1 MMSRD
6 CTELEVWMEGKK
18 LVSLAYILTTS
29 FPKKELFDLT
39 SQVRRIANSVPLNIA
54 EGYERRTSKDDA
66 LQFLHAAQESLYE
79 LETKFGVALDQK
91 YVSNVNFE
99 IISKKILLSKKLT
112 SGFINYY
119 KKIENEKFRTII

>member
-6 CTELEVWMEGKK
+6 CTELEAWMEGKK

-29 FPKKELFDLT
+29 FPKKELSGLAN
-39 SQVRRIANSVPLNIA
+39 QVRRIATSVPLNIA

-66 LQFLHAAQESLYE
+66 LQFLHTAQESLCE
-79 LETKFGVALDQK
+79 LETKFCIALDQK
-91 YVSNVNFE
+91 YVSKVNFE
-99 IISKKILLSKKLT
+99 MISKKIHLSKKLT

-119 KKIENEKFRTII
+119 KKTENEKFRTII

>member
-6 CTELEVWMEGKK
+6 CTELEAWMEGKK

-29 FPKKELFDLT
+29 FPKKELSGLT
-39 SQVRRIANSVPLNIA
+39 NQVRRIATSVPLNIA

-66 LQFLHAAQESLYE
+66 LQFLHTAQESLYE
-79 LETKFGVALDQK
+79 LETKFCIALDQE

-99 IISKKILLSKKLT
+99 MISKKILLSKKLI

-119 KKIENEKFRTII
+119 KKTENEKFRTII